1 MVALFVKRN
10 GSPLCEALC
19 CNLRELGEALTEDPR
34 ESESILWF
42 PTKGRNLTDELIPF
56 LEQKTAGSVLV
67 MLPYFLWE
75 GDPQDLAASE
85 WAGGLCAAVRAL
97 ALRFAPDL
105 RINCLRYG
113 YTEADP
119 PSPTALES
127 IALGRAARVEEV
139 ARAALFLVKE
149 GSSFMT
155 GQSIDVN
162 GGRLH

>member
-1 MVALFVKRN
+1 MGTRLS
-10 GSPLCEALC
+10 G
-19 CNLRELGEALTEDPR
+19 ELL
-34 ESESILWF
+34 
-42 PTKGRNLTDELIPF
+42 PF

-75 GDPQDLAASE
+75 GDSQDLAPSE
-85 WAGGLCAAVRAL
+85 WAGGICAAVRAL

-113 YTEADP
+113 YTEVDP
-119 PSPTALES
+119 PAPAALES
-127 IALGRAARVEEV
+127 IALGRAAKTEEL
-139 ARAALFLVKE
+139 ARAALFLVRD